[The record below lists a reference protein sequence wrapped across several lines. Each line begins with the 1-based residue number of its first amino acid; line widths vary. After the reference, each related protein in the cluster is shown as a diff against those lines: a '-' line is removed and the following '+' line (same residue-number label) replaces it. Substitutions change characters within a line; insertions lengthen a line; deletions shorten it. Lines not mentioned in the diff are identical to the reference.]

1 MIEAIAT
8 AVLLGGINTLIDFG
22 TTEYKLEARPIY
34 LVGRIL
40 LVCYI
45 SGTIVGARARQLMIG
60 SFSGILIGVLLS
72 GLYHVLLPSLGLG
85 AMVATWTL
93 FWLAFALLEALLQD
107 ARRALVAVLLG
118 LGAAL
123 LSGLLFWMLPR
134 VWTESDPDQPSYL
147 RLLVLWTSAFLP
159 GFVVVFWQHK
169 E

>member
-8 AVLLGGINTLIDFG
+8 AILLGGINTLIDFG

-40 LVCYI
+40 LICYI
-45 SGTIVGARARQLMIG
+45 VGTIVGARARQLMIG

-85 AMVATWTL
+85 AMVVTWTI
-93 FWLAFALLEALLQD
+93 FWLGFALLEALLQD
-107 ARRALVAVLLG
+107 ARGAALAILLG
-118 LGAAL
+118 LAAAL
-123 LSGLLFWMLPR
+123 LSGLLFYMLPR

-147 RLLVLWTSAFLP
+147 RLLILWTSPFVP
-159 GFVVVFWQHK
+159 GFIVLFWRK
-169 E
+169 G